1 MLQQLYPLYVR
12 IVDKEEIERNPE
24 VHALFPPVLPNVIFE
39 LVGGNHRAFVHG
51 AWWYD
56 LVYCANSLLIF
67 L

>member
-12 IVDKEEIERNPE
+12 IVDKEKIERNPE
-24 VHALFPPVLPNVIFE
+24 VCALFPPVLPDVIFE

-67 L
+67 S